1 MKPIEKRFE
10 SHEFRAIEG
19 KDMTVGGYA
28 AVFNRAVKI
37 ETYVGAFNEEIAP
50 GAFSSSIAGGDI
62 RALWSHNTDIVIGRT
77 KNGSLTLREDN
88 VGLAFELTMP
98 NTTDGKNAY
107 ELIRGGYV
115 TGVSFGFS
123 IKKEEWR
130 KADKG
135 ELDNRRILDVE
146 LFEISPTAFPAYE
159 QTSVAARS
167 TEEALK
173 EAQTKW
179 AFEQRD
185 AQERMRALDFKEKK
199 FKLARMVAKHYH

>member
-1 MKPIEKRFE
+1 MKPVEKRFE
-10 SHEFRAIEG
+10 THEFRAIDG

-37 ETYVGAFNEEIAP
+37 DTFVGAFNEEIAP
-50 GAFSSSIAGGDI
+50 GAFASSINGGDI

-77 KNGSLTLREDN
+77 KNGSLSLREDS
-88 VGLAFELTMP
+88 VGLGFELTLP
-98 NTTDGKNAY
+98 NTTDGKDAY

-130 KADKG
+130 KGDKG

-146 LFEISPTAFPAYE
+146 LFEISPCAFPAYSE
-159 QTSVAARS
+159 TSVAARS
-167 TEEALK
+167 TEQVFK
-173 EAQTKW
+173 EVQTQW
-179 AFEQRD
+179 AFDQKEIQDRE
-185 AQERMRALDFKEKK
+185 AAILLREKK
-199 FKLARMVAKHYH
+199 FKLARLGFKQYH